1 MNSSP
6 ISKRIVSAAL
16 VASIIGCALQRPVLY
31 PNAKYK
37 QVGEAAARQDI
48 DDCMRLA
55 EQAGASHGGGN
66 RAAKAG
72 VEGAAAG
79 FVTGAVAGAI
89 AGGNV
94 FGAAVVG
101 AAVIAGAAAGTHS
114 AVHADEPSD
123 IRKNFVQRCLS
134 EGGYDVIGWQ

>member
-1 MNSSP
+1 MNSSS
-6 ISKRIVSAAL
+6 ISKGIMSAAL
-16 VASIIGCALQRPVLY
+16 LAAIAGCTSQRPVLY
-31 PNAKYK
+31 PNAKYN

-48 DDCMRLA
+48 DDCLRLA
-55 EQAGASHGGGN
+55 EQAGAAQGGGN

-89 AGGNV
+89 VGGNV
-94 FGAAVVG
+94 FTAAVAG

-114 AVHADEPSD
+114 AIHADEPSD
-123 IRKNFVQRCLS
+123 LRKNFVQRCLS